1 MTGLKRDNDNL
12 AASPDGPTDSEAIRK
27 LGEEWERAIGSGDI
41 RRLLALVTDDIVFM
55 PPSAPSIVGKR
66 ALEDVY
72 RAFFARYAVK
82 QTFAPEEIQ
91 VSGDWAFARGTD
103 VLTLEPLDGAPSMVV
118 RARGVSI
125 MKREQDG
132 WKIARGI
139 TNLDQASGPTS
150 PEKAG

>member
-1 MTGLKRDNDNL
+1 
-12 AASPDGPTDSEAIRK
+12 
-27 LGEEWERAIGSGDI
+27 
-41 RRLLALVTDDIVFM
+41 
-55 PPSAPSIVGKR
+55 
-66 ALEDVY
+66 
-72 RAFFARYAVK
+72 
-82 QTFAPEEIQ
+82 
-91 VSGDWAFARGTD
+91 VSGDGAFARGTA